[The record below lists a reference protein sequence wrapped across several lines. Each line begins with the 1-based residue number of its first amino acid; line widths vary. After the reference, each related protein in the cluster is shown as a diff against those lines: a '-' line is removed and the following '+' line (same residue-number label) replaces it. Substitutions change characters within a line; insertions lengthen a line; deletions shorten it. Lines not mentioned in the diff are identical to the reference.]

1 MLNKELSMGSMDGWI
16 DRYIYIIHTRTRTHI
31 EECVLERERETEF
44 LKKISSRQ
52 PPVHN
57 DCMDILLMDMD
68 SMQVSNKIKKNTMVT
83 TATTTPHHNQPHTH
97 FIVSMKLFTLLWKC
111 VAFQAHIVNRS
122 P

>member
-1 MLNKELSMGSMDGWI
+1 MLNKKLSMGVREGWMDGSI
-16 DRYIYIIHTRTRTHI
+16 DRYIYIIHTHTHT
-31 EECVLERERETEF
+31 ECVREREREREF

-68 SMQVSNKIKKNTMVT
+68 SMQVSNKINKNTMVT

-97 FIVSMKLFTLLWKC
+97 FIVS
-111 VAFQAHIVNRS
+111 I
-122 P
+122 

>member
-1 MLNKELSMGSMDGWI
+1 MAENDIQLSTKQITDLVG
-16 DRYIYIIHTRTRTHI
+16 H
-31 EECVLERERETEF
+31 
-44 LKKISSRQ
+44 
-52 PPVHN
+52 HN
-57 DCMDILLMDMD
+57 RDHG
-68 SMQVSNKIKKNTMVT
+68 NKINKNTMVT

>member
-1 MLNKELSMGSMDGWI
+1 M
-16 DRYIYIIHTRTRTHI
+16 
-31 EECVLERERETEF
+31 CVREREREF

-57 DCMDILLMDMD
+57 DYMDILLMDMD

-97 FIVSMKLFTLLWKC
+97 FIISMKLFTLLWKG
-111 VAFQAHIVNRS
+111 VTFSSTHSEQVTMTIMIKQKTILSNFEPNKPDPH
-122 P
+122 PTKKT

>member
-1 MLNKELSMGSMDGWI
+1 V
-16 DRYIYIIHTRTRTHI
+16 
-31 EECVLERERETEF
+31 CVREREREF

-68 SMQVSNKIKKNTMVT
+68 SMQVSNKINKNTMVT

-97 FIVSMKLFTLLWKC
+97 FIVS
-111 VAFQAHIVNRS
+111 I
-122 P
+122 